1 MEEIREKKFLCRRR
15 CTIAQSLKAK
25 DERTATVKKVTAI
38 LQKSEINR
46 TPEECELL
54 DSCRDIVKEITRRQ
68 EKRNRVK
75 ARLEEVEDQPD
86 ILEEKCI
93 RLAAAISRAT
103 SLAVYTGAG
112 ISTAASIPDYRGTNG
127 VWTRLQQGK
136 DIGNHDL
143 SQAEPTLTHMAL
155 YALYKARILKH
166 IVSQNCD
173 GLHLRSG
180 IPRSLLSEVH
190 GNMYVEVCRNCKPS
204 REYWRLFDVTEKT
217 ARYAHATGRTC
228 HKCHSSLQDS
238 IVHFGERGN
247 LLWPINWN
255 GASRAAKQADV
266 ILCLGSSLKVL
277 KKYPWLWQMD
287 KPVSKRPQ
295 LYIVNLQWTPKDDSA
310 VLKIN
315 GKCDEVMK
323 IVMSHLGIDIPNYN
337 RAKDPIFYHAIK
349 LATSEMSTTSNPSL
363 EAPTTLKDDETEG
376 DVKKENIVDKME
388 NYDGSNDIEVIKEM
402 PKNNG
407 GNNLPVDL
415 MDNNEMVN
423 EEASEKVEQEYEAQI
438 TIQEPITAY
447 PAPFFTALP
456 FISMGLPFPP
466 IYMYPL
472 TPIFYYP
479 FIQMPSNAIA
489 KEDCPPKPKPACT
502 FCMEYEGSL
511 TCLYYQHNC
520 DVDDNTDMTDSFPNS
535 EPSDDNELQNG
546 NDSEIQDGNDKE
558 MVTDENVPTIVAAKN
573 PGWFGK
579 GYRKGIKRKR

>member
-1 MEEIREKKFLCRRR
+1 MEESGEKKLLSRRR
-15 CTIAQSLKAK
+15 STVTQQPLKVK
-25 DERTATVKKVTAI
+25 DERSATVKKVAAI
-38 LQKSEINR
+38 LQKSEDNR
-46 TPEECELL
+46 TSEECEILL
-54 DSCRDIVKEITRRQ
+54 SCGDIVKEISLRQ
-68 EKRNRVK
+68 EKRDKVK
-75 ARLEEVEDQPD
+75 ARLEEIEDEPEL
-86 ILEEKCI
+86 LEEKCI

-103 SLAVYTGAG
+103 SLTVYTGAG

-127 VWTRLQQGK
+127 VWTRMQQGK

-155 YALYKARILKH
+155 YALYKAGILKH

-180 IPRSLLSEVH
+180 IPRALLSEVH

-228 HKCHSSLQDS
+228 HKCNSALQDS

-287 KPVSKRPQ
+287 KPVVKRAQ
-295 LYIVNLQWTPKDDSA
+295 LYIVNLQWTPKDENA
-310 VLKIN
+310 TLKIN
-315 GKCDEVMK
+315 GKCDKIMK
-323 IVMSHLGIDIPNYN
+323 IVMSHLGIDFPDYN

-349 LATSEMSTTSNPSL
+349 LQSSELTTTSQPCL
-363 EAPTTLKDDETEG
+363 EEPLKEYIQLMKEDEVDDVVTEE
-376 DVKKENIVDKME
+376 KEVVEEGVD
-388 NYDGSNDIEVIKEM
+388 DNDDDDKNEVIEKE
-402 PKNNG
+402 
-407 GNNLPVDL
+407 VE
-415 MDNNEMVN
+415 DNVYD
-423 EEASEKVEQEYEAQI
+423 SQI
-438 TIQEPITAY
+438 TFQEPVMGY
-447 PAPFFTALP
+447 PAPFFAALP
-456 FISMGLPFPP
+456 FLSMGLPFPP
-466 IYMYPL
+466 MYMYPQL

-479 FIQMPSNAIA
+479 FLPMGPTNAITQDE
-489 KEDCPPKPKPACT
+489 EDCPPKPKPACD
-502 FCMEYEGSL
+502 FCMENEGSL
-511 TCLYYQHNC
+511 TCLYYQRNA
-520 DVDDNTDMTDSFPNS
+520 DVDDLTVDDLMAAESPNGTENS
-535 EPSDDNELQNG
+535 EN
-546 NDSEIQDGNDKE
+546 K
-558 MVTDENVPTIVAAKN
+558 VTDENAPVAVIPAKN